1 MATVIGIM
9 GESGSGKT
17 TSLRNLDPKT
27 TYIID
32 ADGKGL
38 SWRGWMRDYN
48 ADSKN
53 YTRTDD
59 QNRIMA
65 YLGSINSGAPHIKVV
80 VIDTINGVMVAD
92 EGRRRKEKG
101 YDKWSD
107 LAWAVWDIINYAL
120 TMRDDMTIVLTAHV
134 QTESDD
140 NGRVHSRIKSSG
152 KKLDKMQI
160 ETKLQAL
167 LWAKRDGDGAYIFEA
182 HANNSTAKTPM
193 GLYDVETVPNDAFR
207 VINDIRDY
215 FGQDPI
221 APKDGAEVSTLLGGN
236 GE

>member
-17 TSLRNLDPKT
+17 TSLRNLDPST

-48 ADSKN
+48 EANKN
-53 YTRTDD
+53 YCRTDD
-59 QNRIMA
+59 QKRIMA
-65 YLGSINSGAPHIKVV
+65 YLASINSGAPHIKVV
-80 VIDTINGVMVAD
+80 VIDTLNGIMVAD
-92 EGRRRKEKG
+92 ESRRRNEKT

-107 LAWAVWDIINYAL
+107 LAWAVWDIIGYAL
-120 TMRDDMTIVLTAHV
+120 TMRDDMTIVFTAHV
-134 QTESDD
+134 QTDSDD
-140 NGRVHSRIKSSG
+140 NGRVHSRIKTSG
-152 KKLDKMQI
+152 RKLDKLQI

-167 LWAKRDGDGAYIFEA
+167 LFAKRNADGDYIFEV
-182 HANNSTAKTPM
+182 HSNNSTAKTPP
-193 GLYDVETVPNDAFR
+193 GLYESETVPNDIAQ

-215 FGQDPI
+215 FGQEPI
-221 APKDGAEVSTLLGGN
+221 GGDAK
-236 GE
+236 

>member
-17 TSLRNLDPKT
+17 TSLRNLDPSST
-27 TYIID
+27 FIID

-48 ADSKN
+48 ADNKN
-53 YTRTDD
+53 YVRTDD
-59 QNRIMA
+59 QKKILS
-65 YLGSINSGAPHIKVV
+65 YLASINSGAEHIKVV
-80 VIDTINGVMVAD
+80 VIDTLNGIMVAD
-92 EGRRRKEKG
+92 EGRRRNEKG
-101 YDKWSD
+101 FDKWSD

-134 QTESDD
+134 QTDRDD
-140 NGRVHSRIKSSG
+140 NGFVHSRIKTSG
-152 KKLDKMQI
+152 RKLDKMQI

-167 LWAKRDGDGAYIFEA
+167 LFCKRNAEGEYVFEV
-182 HANNSTAKTPM
+182 HANNSTAKTPA
-193 GLYDVETVPNDAFR
+193 GLYECESVPNDALA

-215 FGQDPI
+215 FGQEPI
-221 APKDGAEVSTLLGGN
+221 VKAGDAE
-236 GE
+236 

>member
-17 TSLRNLDPKT
+17 TSLRNLDPST

-38 SWRGWMRDYN
+38 SWRGWMRDFN
-48 ADSKN
+48 EANKN
-53 YTRTDD
+53 YVRTDD
-59 QNRIMA
+59 QNKIMA
-65 YLGSINSGAPHIKVV
+65 YLASINSGAPHIKVV

-120 TMRDDMTIVLTAHV
+120 DMRDDMTIVLTAHV
-134 QTESDD
+134 QTDSDD
-140 NGRVHSRIKSSG
+140 NGRVHSRIKTSG
-152 KKLDKMQI
+152 RKLDKMQI

-167 LWAKRDGDGAYIFEA
+167 LFAKRDGDGEYVFEV
-182 HANNSTAKTPM
+182 HANNSTAKTPA
-193 GLYDVETVPNDAFR
+193 GLYDTETVPNDALQ

-215 FGQDPI
+215 FGQDSI
-221 APKDGAEVSTLLGGN
+221 DGKQASD
-236 GE
+236 

>member
-17 TSLRNLDPKT
+17 TSLRNLDPST

-48 ADSKN
+48 EANKN
-53 YTRTDD
+53 YCRTDD
-59 QNRIMA
+59 QKRIMA
-65 YLGSINSGAPHIKVV
+65 YLASINSGAPHIKVV
-80 VIDTINGVMVAD
+80 VIDTLNGIMVAD
-92 EGRRRKEKG
+92 ESRRRNEKT

-107 LAWAVWDIINYAL
+107 LAWAVWDIIGYAL
-120 TMRDDMTIVLTAHV
+120 TMRDDMTIVFTAHV
-134 QTESDD
+134 QTDSDD
-140 NGRVHSRIKSSG
+140 NGRVHSRIKTSG
-152 KKLDKMQI
+152 RKLDKLQI

-167 LWAKRDGDGAYIFEA
+167 LFAKRNADGDYIFEV
-182 HANNSTAKTPM
+182 HSNNSTAKTPP
-193 GLYDVETVPNDAFR
+193 GLYESETVPNDIAQ

-215 FGQDPI
+215 FGQEPI
-221 APKDGAEVSTLLGGN
+221 GGDAQ
-236 GE
+236 

>member
-17 TSLRNLDPKT
+17 TSLRNLDPST

-38 SWRGWMRDYN
+38 SWRGWMLEYN

-53 YTRTDD
+53 YVRTDD
-59 QNRIMA
+59 QNRVMA
-65 YLGSINSGAPHIKVV
+65 HLASINSGADHIKVV
-80 VIDTINGVMVAD
+80 VIDTLNGIMVAD

-107 LAWAVWDIINYAL
+107 LAWAVWDIVCYAL
-120 TMRDDMTIVLTAHV
+120 TMRDDMTVVLTAHV

-140 NGRVHSRIKSSG
+140 NGRVHSRIKTSG
-152 KKLDKMQI
+152 RKLDKMQI

-167 LWAKRDGDGAYIFEA
+167 LWAKRDGNGDYVFEV
-182 HANNSTAKTPM
+182 HSNNSTAKTPP
-193 GLYDVETVPNDAFR
+193 GLYADETVPNDILR

-215 FGQDPI
+215 FGQDTI
-221 APKDGAEVSTLLGGN
+221 N
-236 GE
+236 GKSEE

>member
-1 MATVIGIM
+1 MATVIGVM

-17 TSLRNLDPKT
+17 TSMRNLNPAT
-27 TYIID
+27 TYYID

-48 ADSKN
+48 AAAKN
-53 YTRTDD
+53 YDRTDD
-59 QNRIMA
+59 QRRIMA
-65 YLGSINSGAPHIKVV
+65 LLGAINSGAEHIKVV
-80 VIDTINGVMVAD
+80 VIDTLNGVMVAD
-92 EGRRRKEKG
+92 ESRRHNEKS

-140 NGRVHSRIKSSG
+140 NGRVHSRIKTSG
-152 KKLDKMQI
+152 RKLDKLQI

-167 LWAKRDGDGAYIFEA
+167 LFAKRDGDGNYIFEV
-182 HANNSTAKTPM
+182 HSNNSTAKTPPD
-193 GLYDVETVPNDAFR
+193 LYESETIPNDILT

-215 FGQDPI
+215 FGQETI
-221 APKDGAEVSTLLGGN
+221 EGKN
-236 GE
+236 GDSQ

>member
-17 TSLRNLDPKT
+17 TSLRNLDPST
-27 TYIID
+27 TFIID

-48 ADSKN
+48 TDNKN
-53 YTRTDD
+53 YFRSDD

-65 YLGSINSGAPHIKVV
+65 YLASINSGAPHIKVV
-80 VIDTINGVMVAD
+80 VIDTLNGIMVAD
-92 EGRRRKEKG
+92 ESRRRKEKG

-107 LAWAVWDIINYAL
+107 LAWAVWDIVTYARD
-120 TMRDDMTIVLTAHV
+120 MRDDMTIVLTAHV

-140 NGRVHSRIKSSG
+140 NGRVHSRIKTSG
-152 KKLDKMQI
+152 RKLDKLQI

-167 LWAKRDGDGAYIFEA
+167 LFAKRDGDGDYVFEV

-193 GLYDVETVPNDAFR
+193 GLYDVETVPNDIAK
-207 VINDIRDY
+207 VIDDIRDY
-215 FGQDPI
+215 FGQEPI
-221 APKDGAEVSTLLGGN
+221 GGDSDDGTENN
-236 GE
+236 G

>member
-17 TSLRNLDPKT
+17 TSLRNLDPSST
-27 TYIID
+27 FIID

-48 ADSKN
+48 TESKN
-53 YTRTDD
+53 YCRTDD

-65 YLGSINSGAPHIKVV
+65 YLASINSGAPHIKVV
-80 VIDTINGVMVAD
+80 VIDTLNGIMVAD

-107 LAWAVWDIINYAL
+107 LAWAVWDIVCYAL

-134 QTESDD
+134 QTDRDD
-140 NGRVHSRIKSSG
+140 NGFVHSRIKTSG
-152 KKLDKMQI
+152 RKLDKMQI

-167 LWAKRDGDGAYIFEA
+167 LFAKRDGDGEYVFEV
-182 HANNSTAKTPM
+182 HANNSTAKTPA
-193 GLYDVETVPNDAFR
+193 GLYSTETVPNDALK
-207 VINDIRDY
+207 VINDIREY
-215 FGQDPI
+215 FGQDI
-221 APKDGAEVSTLLGGN
+221 IETTKEGN
-236 GE
+236 NA

>member
-9 GESGSGKT
+9 GESGGGKT
-17 TSLRNLDPKT
+17 TSLRNLDPST

-38 SWRGWMRDYN
+38 SWRGWMREFNDAN
-48 ADSKN
+48 KN
-53 YTRTDD
+53 YVRTDD
-59 QNRIMA
+59 QNKIMA
-65 YLGSINSGAPHIKVV
+65 YLASINSGAPHIKVV
-80 VIDTINGVMVAD
+80 VIDTLNGIMVAD

-107 LAWAVWDIINYAL
+107 LAWAVWDIVCYAL

-134 QTESDD
+134 QTERDD
-140 NGRVHSRIKSSG
+140 SGFVHSRIKTSG
-152 KKLDKMQI
+152 RKLDKMQI

-167 LWAKRDGDGAYIFEA
+167 LFAKRDGDGEYVFEV
-182 HANNSTAKTPM
+182 HSNNSTAKTPP
-193 GLYDVETVPNDAFR
+193 GLYAEESVPNDILR

-215 FGQDPI
+215 FGQETI
-221 APKDGAEVSTLLGGN
+221 N
-236 GE
+236 GKSEE

>member
-17 TSLRNLDPKT
+17 TSLRNLDPST

-38 SWRGWMRDYN
+38 SWRGWMRDFN
-48 ADSKN
+48 AENKN
-53 YTRTDD
+53 YVRTDD

-65 YLGSINSGAPHIKVV
+65 YLASINSGAPHIKVV
-80 VIDTINGVMVAD
+80 VVDTLNGVMVAD

-107 LAWAVWDIINYAL
+107 LAWAVWDIVCYAL

-140 NGRVHSRIKSSG
+140 NGRVHSRIKTSRR
-152 KKLDKMQI
+152 KLDKMQI

-167 LWAKRDGDGAYIFEA
+167 LWAKRDGDGEYVFEV
-182 HANNSTAKTPM
+182 HSNNSTAKTPA
-193 GLYDVETVPNDAFR
+193 GLYEAETVPNDAVA

-215 FGQDPI
+215 FGQETI
-221 APKDGAEVSTLLGGN
+221 AAKSDAS
-236 GE
+236 

>member
-17 TSLRNLDPKT
+17 TSLRNLDPKST
-27 TYIID
+27 FIID

-48 ADSKN
+48 IDNKN
-53 YTRTDD
+53 YCRTDD

-65 YLGSINSGAPHIKVV
+65 YLSSINAGAPHIKVV
-80 VIDTINGVMVAD
+80 VIDTLNGIMVAD
-92 EGRRRKEKG
+92 EWRRRKEKG
-101 YDKWSD
+101 FDKWAD
-107 LAWAVWDIINYAL
+107 LAWAVWDIVNFVL
-120 TMRDDMTIVLTAHV
+120 TMRDDLTIVLTAHV

-140 NGRVHSRIKSSG
+140 NGRVHSRIKTSG

-167 LWAKRDGDGAYIFEA
+167 LWAKRDGNGEYVFEV

-193 GLYDVETVPNDAFR
+193 GLYDVETVPNDATQ

-215 FGQDPI
+215 FGQEPI
-221 APKDGAEVSTLLGGN
+221 VSSGGDAS
-236 GE
+236 